1 MLSLEPSR
9 HAENLTTEE
18 LCEWLKTIKLSDD
31 YIKLFEKNDINGGV
45 LATFEDEDLQEM
57 GISQGFIRKKIMG
70 QFRQLN

>member
-1 MLSLEPSR
+1 MLSLEPSS